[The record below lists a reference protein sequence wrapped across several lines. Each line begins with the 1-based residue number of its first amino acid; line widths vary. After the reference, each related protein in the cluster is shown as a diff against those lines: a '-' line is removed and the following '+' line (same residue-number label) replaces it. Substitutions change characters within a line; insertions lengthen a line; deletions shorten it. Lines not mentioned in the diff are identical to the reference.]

1 VEQARADVERVRADL
16 REQVRANAERVR
28 AVLRE
33 QAEAREVL
41 MERVRADLV
50 EQARANLIANHECE
64 HTSWRSLDG
73 SHQCEECFDI
83 LPNYIYEC
91 RQCRILA
98 CRRCRYNRL

>member
-1 VEQARADVERVRADL
+1 VEQARADVERVRED
-16 REQVRANAERVR
+16 
-28 AVLRE
+28 LRE
-33 QAEAREVL
+33 QAEAREDL
-41 MERVRADLV
+41 MERVRADVERVRADLV